1 MLISVLPALGI
12 IIYSGLDRGSRE
24 IEDAKSDALEA
35 VKSLAY
41 EHERVMGSTRQ
52 FLMTLAK
59 LPDIQNL
66 NKTGSNPLL
75 QILLKQNPLYGSW
88 KPIFS
93 SHSLPQLPRFEKQN
107 GSERAEDEALSS
119 PQKSPLLSP

>member
-1 MLISVLPALGI
+1 
-12 IIYSGLDRGSRE
+12 LDRSSRE
-24 IEDAKSDALEA
+24 IEDAKSDAWEA

-41 EHERVMGSTRQ
+41 EHERVMESTRQ

-59 LPDIQNL
+59 IPGIKNL
-66 NKTGSNPLL
+66 NVTESNQLL
-75 QILLKQNPLYGSW
+75 KVLLKQNPLYGSW

>member
-1 MLISVLPALGI
+1 LVLISVLSPALGI

-41 EHERVMGSTRQ
+41 EHERIMASTRQ

-59 LPDIQNL
+59 IPVYR
-66 NKTGSNPLL
+66 T
-75 QILLKQNPLYGSW
+75 
-88 KPIFS
+88 
-93 SHSLPQLPRFEKQN
+93 
-107 GSERAEDEALSS
+107 
-119 PQKSPLLSP
+119 